1 MSMNEFFQVLDTA
14 DDRGFGLK
22 GFAAFDQ
29 LLNLFPD
36 GRADALIVL
45 HRESKDELLQLF
57 ERDRALSQHLQDF
70 VFMYLNVVNDE
81 KDILEPIFL
90 QGIGSVLGT
99 VAREYVGGYT
109 ESKRDPVR
117 KLVLALIDSVAADY
131 SERVEPQT
139 RTIWTLIER
148 VLYEPAV
155 VEHKGRIL
163 LIEMPLGNSVPTKL
177 LHYFMH
183 KHGFQVETLRIALAR
198 NERAIQGMTRKELLG
213 KQLTDI
219 SKEDLLI
226 YCDEW
231 FSGANFKSLVEHID
245 GLTKRASA
253 KLLPIGMLAVASDRY
268 IANASAIRKHK
279 RIVQQN
285 GFGSERS
292 SRFRIDFP
300 PVLSKFE
307 FPGYFFWGE
316 HDRTSGYRKMQVLG
330 AYLSS
335 VKATLEMLASDQQLL
350 KEANVFMIMDA
361 AKHGIEI
368 PHNILD
374 HFDSF
379 YLKFH
384 AGLREFR
391 QQEPELGA
399 IEDTT
404 NEGVCDEDFGVANAR
419 VMGKFREV
427 LGDEARFSVEIAI
440 LFNLRRGATEPA
452 DRYYL
457 QTHAPI
463 IRNLEDDRRQFH
475 EALMGQ
481 LISKIENASFS
492 E

>member
-1 MSMNEFFQVLDTA
+1 MSMNELFQVLGTA
-14 DDRGFGLK
+14 DDRGFGIK

-36 GRADALIVL
+36 GRADALILL

-81 KDILEPIFL
+81 NDILEPSFL
-90 QGIGSVLGT
+90 QGIGSVFGT
-99 VAREYVGGYT
+99 VAREYVGGYVA
-109 ESKRDPVR
+109 SKRDSVR
-117 KLVLALIDSVAADY
+117 KLMLDLIASIAKDY
-131 SERVEPQT
+131 SERVESQT
-139 RTIWTLIER
+139 RAIWTLIER
-148 VLYEPAV
+148 VICENGV
-155 VEHKGRIL
+155 VHHKGRIL

-177 LHYFMH
+177 LQYFMH
-183 KHGFQVETLRIALAR
+183 KLGFRVETIRIALAR
-198 NERAIQGMTRKELLG
+198 NERASQGTTRKEILA

-219 SKEDLLI
+219 SKEDLLV

-231 FSGANFKSLVEHID
+231 FSGANFKSLAEHIN
-245 GLTKRASA
+245 GITKRAGA
-253 KLLPIGMLAVASDRY
+253 TLLPIGILASGSDRY
-268 IANASAIRKHK
+268 IADASAIRMHDK
-279 RIVQQN
+279 IVQQN

-292 SRFRIDFP
+292 PRFRIEFP
-300 PVLSKFE
+300 SVRSKFE

-330 AYLSS
+330 SYLSS

-350 KEANVFMIMDA
+350 KEASAFVLMDA
-361 AKHGIEI
+361 AEHHVEI
-368 PHNILD
+368 PGDILD

-379 YLKFH
+379 YMKFH

-391 QQEPELGA
+391 QQEPELRA

-404 NEGVCDEDFGVANAR
+404 NEGICDEDFGVANTR

-427 LGDEARFSVEIAI
+427 LGEEARFSVEIAI
-440 LFNLRRGATEPA
+440 LFNIRRGVTEPA

-463 IRNLEDDRRQFH
+463 IRDLEDDRRQFH
-475 EALMGQ
+475 DALMMQ
-481 LISKIENASFS
+481 LVAKIENNSFS
-492 E
+492 D